1 MRQLLSMFKP
11 WRRDAVLA
19 PLFKLLEATFELL
32 VPLVI
37 AQLIDVGIA
46 GGDRGYIFGRS
57 AILVAFGV
65 VGMAAAITA
74 QYFAARAAVGFA
86 AAVRRALFEKINA
99 LSFSALDQTG
109 TSTLLTR
116 LTNDVNQVQNG
127 VNLLLR
133 LFLRSPFIVFGAVIM
148 ACVVDAGSAPLFLGV
163 VAALSVVVFGV
174 MLLTIRR
181 YKAIQSQLDLVLEST
196 RENLDGARVIRA
208 FCSEAD
214 EDARFTARNRLLSR
228 LQTATGRLSALLNP
242 VTFLLINAGVLLL
255 IRYGALQVD
264 SGALTRGQVVALYN
278 YMGQILVELIKLADL
293 IITVTRAAASGV
305 RISDVLRMDTS
316 VDFAADDGV
325 RGTAAV
331 EFRNVSLAYHEG
343 AAPALRDI
351 SFTAQ
356 PGQVIGIIGGTGS
369 GKTSLVHLLPR
380 FYDATGGEIR
390 ILGRDVRSWPLEQLR
405 CSVPVVLQRAVLFQ
419 GTLRENLR
427 WGNPEADDDC
437 MWDALTAAQA
447 ASFVQEKGGLDM
459 PIAAGGR
466 NLSGGQRQRLSIAR
480 ALVGHPPVLVLDD
493 SASALDYVT
502 ERSLRTAIADLPEHP
517 TVFMVSQRTASLR
530 QADQILVLDGGHL
543 VGCGRHE
550 ELLNTC
556 PVYREIYESQFGKGE
571 EAAQ

>member
-278 YMGQILVELIKLADL
+278 
-293 IITVTRAAASGV
+293 
-305 RISDVLRMDTS
+305 
-316 VDFAADDGV
+316 
-325 RGTAAV
+325 
-331 EFRNVSLAYHEG
+331 
-343 AAPALRDI
+343 
-351 SFTAQ
+351 
-356 PGQVIGIIGGTGS
+356 
-369 GKTSLVHLLPR
+369 
-380 FYDATGGEIR
+380 
-390 ILGRDVRSWPLEQLR
+390 
-405 CSVPVVLQRAVLFQ
+405 
-419 GTLRENLR
+419 
-427 WGNPEADDDC
+427 
-437 MWDALTAAQA
+437 
-447 ASFVQEKGGLDM
+447 
-459 PIAAGGR
+459 
-466 NLSGGQRQRLSIAR
+466 
-480 ALVGHPPVLVLDD
+480 
-493 SASALDYVT
+493 
-502 ERSLRTAIADLPEHP
+502 
-517 TVFMVSQRTASLR
+517 
-530 QADQILVLDGGHL
+530 
-543 VGCGRHE
+543 
-550 ELLNTC
+550 
-556 PVYREIYESQFGKGE
+556 
-571 EAAQ
+571 